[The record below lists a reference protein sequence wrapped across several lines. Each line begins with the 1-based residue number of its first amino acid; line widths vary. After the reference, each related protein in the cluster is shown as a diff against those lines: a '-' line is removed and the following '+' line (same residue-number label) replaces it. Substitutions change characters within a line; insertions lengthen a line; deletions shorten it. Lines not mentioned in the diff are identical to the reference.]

1 MFTRPMLTRAKAFSA
16 VILLAMMVVG
26 LAQTASQKSTAKP
39 ERKLW
44 QKEATLANLAWLAGC
59 WEGRQGQASLE
70 EIWSKPAGGSMLGMG
85 RTVKDGKT
93 VSFEFM
99 QFREEKGSLVFLPQ
113 PSGGERT
120 RFPLKDFFGEKLTF
134 ENKEHD
140 FPQRVIYERKGPG
153 SLLAAIEG
161 TYQGKES
168 REEYQMTK
176 VRCNPKD

>member
-1 MFTRPMLTRAKAFSA
+1 MLRRCTL
-16 VILLAMMVVG
+16 VVLLALTTQVS
-26 LAQTASQKSTAKP
+26 AQTPTLTDIAWISGA
-39 ERKLW
+39 W
-44 QKEATLANLAWLAGC
+44 QSAPG
-59 WEGRQGQASLE
+59 GRRQIE
-70 EIWSKPAGGSMLGMG
+70 EHWTSVGGGSMLGMG